1 MIPSPTAA
9 SAAATA
15 MTKIAKTWPMALC
28 SCAEKAIR
36 LMLTAFRISSIDMK
50 MMMMLRRTITPMTP
64 IMKSAADSNM

>member
-1 MIPSPTAA
+1 LPNPTAA

-15 MTKIAKTWPMALC
+15 MTKIANTWPITSC
-28 SCAEKAIR
+28 NCAENAIK